1 MGLRVWLEI
10 VLERFV
16 GKAYSSQTMSLKELQ
31 TSISQLPRPD
41 RESLLR
47 FLGQQLAEETQ
58 GSRPAE
64 SPQAVTLER
73 SQWIEDLRQLRESVT
88 TGAHGT
94 PLSEILDDLRADR
107 A

>member
-1 MGLRVWLEI
+1 
-10 VLERFV
+10 
-16 GKAYSSQTMSLKELQ
+16 MSLKELQ

-47 FLGQQLAEETQ
+47 FLGQQLADEAQ
-58 GSRPAE
+58 GVRPSENQQSA
-64 SPQAVTLER
+64 AVDR
-73 SQWIEDLRQLRESVT
+73 SQWLEDLRQLRESVT

-107 A
+107 N

>member
-1 MGLRVWLEI
+1 MWLEI

-41 RESLLR
+41 RETLLR
-47 FLGQQLAEETQ
+47 FLGQQLAEESQ
-58 GSRPAE
+58 GIRPAE
-64 SPQAVTLER
+64 SPQAVTLDR
-73 SQWIEDLRQLRESVT
+73 SQWLEDLRQLRESVT

-107 A
+107 N